1 MQPLSKNTQA
11 ILLLCGRF
19 PKKGAEK
26 ISPLNLT
33 EYNRLRTWLIAN
45 QMQPAD
51 MLHSGEPAPWHA
63 FQDKKISHERLQALL
78 NRGMQMT
85 LALEAWQ
92 QKGIWVCSLADAV
105 YPRRLK
111 QRLKTSAP
119 PILFGVGPTE
129 LLQNG
134 GLAMVGSRH
143 VNADGL
149 AFTRKVATKCAREGI
164 QVVSGGAKGVD
175 ETAMLAALE
184 AGGTVIGVLACKL
197 AQAAVARQWHA
208 ALVAG
213 RLVLI
218 SPFSPQA
225 PFSVGTA
232 MGRNKHIY
240 VLSDAGL
247 AVDATAGKGG
257 TWTGAVENL
266 KHNWVPLYVRQS
278 DAMPTG
284 NARLLELGARP
295 MTTDVLNNSVNLRTW
310 LRSSENAAAL
320 AKPYPNPVFEPVA
333 AVAEANDATAVQG
346 KLPGLG

>member
-1 MQPLSKNTQA
+1 METLSKNTQA

-19 PKKGAEK
+19 PKKGGEK

-33 EYNRLRTWLIAN
+33 EYNRLRAWLIAN

-51 MLHSGEPAPWHA
+51 LLETDEPAPWQS
-63 FQDKKISHERLQALL
+63 FTDKKISHERLTALL

-92 QKGIWVCSLADAV
+92 QKGIWVRSLADAV
-105 YPRRLK
+105 YPQRLK

-119 PILFGVGPTE
+119 PILFGVGSTE

-149 AFTRKVATKCAREGI
+149 AFTRAVAAKCAREGI

-175 ETAMLAALE
+175 ETAMLAALA

-197 AQAAVARQWHA
+197 AQAAVARQWHD

-213 RLVLI
+213 RLALI

-240 VLSDAGL
+240 ALSDAGL

-266 KHNWVPLYVRQS
+266 KHNWVPLYARQS

-284 NARLLELGARP
+284 NAKLLELGARP
-295 MTTDVLNNSVNLRTW
+295 MNANVLNANVNLRAW
-310 LRSSENAAAL
+310 LRQPVKAAAP

-333 AVAEANDATAVQG
+333 AVAESNDATAVQG
-346 KLPGLG
+346 KLPGIG